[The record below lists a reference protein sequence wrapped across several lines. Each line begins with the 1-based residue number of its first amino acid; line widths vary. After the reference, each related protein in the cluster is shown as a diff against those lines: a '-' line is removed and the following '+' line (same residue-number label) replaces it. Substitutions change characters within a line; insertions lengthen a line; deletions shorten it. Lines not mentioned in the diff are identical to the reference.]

1 MMETNPQTSQNIEIE
16 KKRITIRT
24 VLNIYGIFTS
34 FALIVSI
41 FTNPIS
47 MNENMEFIY
56 LEELMMEKKKI
67 KEFIL
72 FICCTAVVYFPLV
85 NLYYKFKKKDNAPF

>member
-1 MMETNPQTSQNIEIE
+1 
-16 KKRITIRT
+16 
-24 VLNIYGIFTS
+24 
-34 FALIVSI
+34 
-41 FTNPIS
+41 